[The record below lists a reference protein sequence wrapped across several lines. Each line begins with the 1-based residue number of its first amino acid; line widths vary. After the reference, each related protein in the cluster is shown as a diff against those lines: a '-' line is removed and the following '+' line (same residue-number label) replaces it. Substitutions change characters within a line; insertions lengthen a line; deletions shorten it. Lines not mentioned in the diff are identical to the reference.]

1 MMYFYCE
8 FLVLVNGT
16 STVFFQSFKGLR
28 LKDPLSPYLFVLA
41 MEGLGCLA
49 EEGDAGRLHF
59 GF

>member
-1 MMYFYCE
+1 MKSNDV
-8 FLVLVNGT
+8 FLLW
-16 STVFFQSFKGLR
+16 VFGVGEWNFNCFKGLR

-49 EEGDAGRLHF
+49 EEGEAGRLHF